1 MPSPLATQRATTS
14 PSAPSTSGVPAPLRA
29 AFELMIAHDSRW
41 DPQGLR
47 EKALSFLKATRDLA
61 AEPEPTFADAM
72 VTHCLK
78 VLFSPK
84 KENKALTEIKSSELP
99 HLSQR
104 IHDGFR
110 KIRLAEFYHSLSGT
124 LAMDVKGVRAFQRDY
139 IGHLDDII
147 SSVERASEV
156 PENLLKPIDQLA
168 GFVLGFCRKKRA
180 PSPNRKGASAHDIS
194 MLLYHAERIDLPT
207 LQLAISTL
215 TQRDG
220 LESLKAAINPIVS
233 RARGLGVV
241 IPPEAERELS
251 DWAKRSELLAIS
263 KLGGED
269 RDALVST
276 LRVSTRQL
284 LKGECGALM
293 ELDWMASVQDAQR
306 DFEYLYDKADIN
318 PAKSDQ
324 VPEYPE
330 VNYRFARALRLT
342 MPELNDLK
350 RASEFLEREG
360 LADLR
365 VEMDQSPF
373 LWPRIAETIL
383 FAKPSEI
390 ALHSPTA
397 LEPFEAPTEKA
408 IKPFLCQRT
417 MHVIPVTLT
426 TSPKEIIEQEVH
438 LAGKGSVEW
447 ASSVRGEA
455 SLGDQKISMT
465 IEPNMRVSDAVQAF
479 APHIKP
485 NSNSFIIRD
494 PKAAPSAPP
503 RAFGVFFSERS
514 PSLPG
519 HTTHAFGKTVCLFV
533 AQAVKEVEA
542 AALPQTLMPTVPAA
556 VEPPAPPLTS
566 TTLPIIEQN
575 EVTLPATPTAPEQPA
590 PPTPKA
596 EVMVPK
602 KVKKA
607 PPPPPVKEPR
617 PRISDEHAQVAKEVV
632 AALPEIQTAARSSR
646 ALKPE
651 VPFTDPEMATTLHI
665 LKNGEKPG
673 TRKLKALREYV
684 LSEGNFRDAMGSST
698 LRAAR
703 QRLGALL
710 DTLLS

>member
-1 MPSPLATQRATTS
+1 
-14 PSAPSTSGVPAPLRA
+14 
-29 AFELMIAHDSRW
+29 MIAHDSRP
-41 DPQGLR
+41 DLKTLHSKTLAFLR
-47 EKALSFLKATRDLA
+47 STRDLFVA
-61 AEPEPTFADAM
+61 ADGKFAKELLEHYLGIYLPSKS
-72 VTHCLK
+72 TNK
-78 VLFSPK
+78 VLAHMRLQEAPPLPPRIPEGFKQELHHSD
-84 KENKALTEIKSSELP
+84 NTEPIRYYRSTFGA
-99 HLSQR
+99 LSQ
-104 IHDGFR
+104 
-110 KIRLAEFYHSLSGT
+110 
-124 LAMDVKGVRAFQRDY
+124 DVLGVRAFQRDY
-139 IGHLDDII
+139 LPYLDEIIATIDKTEQVTDSVMHTVDKLSAFVMGFCGKSSTPQDSRKHASSIELGHVLLHSQPVDLLTLKLAASNLMIRDNIQSLGTAIVPLIRRARETGVFI
-147 SSVERASEV
+147 SSEMERDLVIWAGRNEPIQFSSIPSEHRNALV
-156 PENLLKPIDQLA
+156 ARL
-168 GFVLGFCRKKRA
+168 
-180 PSPNRKGASAHDIS
+180 
-194 MLLYHAERIDLPT
+194 RIAT
-207 LQLAISTL
+207 
-215 TQRDG
+215 TQ
-220 LESLKAAINPIVS
+220 
-233 RARGLGVV
+233 
-241 IPPEAERELS
+241 
-251 DWAKRSELLAIS
+251 LLAS
-263 KLGGED
+263 SRGN
-269 RDALVST
+269 AL
-276 LRVSTRQL
+276 
-284 LKGECGALM
+284 
-293 ELDWMASVQDAQR
+293 ELEWMARAQDAQR
-306 DFEYLYDKADIN
+306 NFEYRYDNADKN
-318 PAKSDQ
+318 PAHPDYL
-324 VPEYPE
+324 PEYPE

-360 LADLR
+360 LSGLR

-390 ALHSPTA
+390 VLHSPTA

-455 SLGDQKISMT
+455 NLGDQKISMT
-465 IEPNMRVSDAVQAF
+465 IEPNMQVSDAVRAF

-485 NSNSFIIRD
+485 NSNSFTIRD

-542 AALPQTLMPTVPAA
+542 AALPQTVMPTVPAA

-566 TTLPIIEQN
+566 TTLPIIEQI

-673 TRKLKALREYV
+673 TKKLKALREYV